1 MGFAF
6 TGVQEDW
13 GNMLVSFV
21 IRITRRNMNLNLHFI
36 IGPQC
41 VRALACFPFLSASSS
56 LSFASADEITFL
68 WQSFTAWKKNI
79 LAFSCPHIQTLCML
93 THTHTHAH
101 MYILCVSLQCAAAV
115 WQQLRLAC
123 VWAGSLEAAEGEGDS
138 VSSAL
143 LMNVSLPQAHSLRYP
158 LAGT

>member
-1 MGFAF
+1 MGSAF

-41 VRALACFPFLSASSS
+41 VRALVGFPFLSASSPLP

-68 WQSFTAWKKNI
+68 
-79 LAFSCPHIQTLCML
+79 
-93 THTHTHAH
+93 
-101 MYILCVSLQCAAAV
+101 
-115 WQQLRLAC
+115 
-123 VWAGSLEAAEGEGDS
+123 
-138 VSSAL
+138 
-143 LMNVSLPQAHSLRYP
+143 
-158 LAGT
+158 